1 MASQIRSHIEYLIQ
15 TYDILVLILYSKLM
29 KKSCLAEYEL
39 MMIIDN
45 GLLSVATVYVD
56 EHGWVEYSRG
66 SLNGSKYIVI
76 DKSMTFYGA
85 QDQCRKYG
93 GYLAHI
99 NTIRE
104 QVFLEE
110 FLLRELRLDGKLIR
124 NTIPFAVVQEL
135 LENCY
140 FSDL

>member
-1 MASQIRSHIEYLIQ
+1 MVAACWPYIDEYGW
-15 TYDILVLILYSKLM
+15 
-29 KKSCLAEYEL
+29 AEYT
-39 MMIIDN
+39 
-45 GLLSVATVYVD
+45 G
-56 EHGWVEYSRG
+56 G

-104 QVFLEE
+104 QVFLED
-110 FLLRELRLDGKLIR
+110 FLLQELQLDGKC
-124 NTIPFAVVQEL
+124 
-135 LENCY
+135 NC
-140 FSDL
+140 FLRSI

>member
-1 MASQIRSHIEYLIQ
+1 M
-15 TYDILVLILYSKLM
+15 
-29 KKSCLAEYEL
+29 CLHW
-39 MMIIDN
+39 
-45 GLLSVATVYVD
+45 ATCTAD
-56 EHGWVEYSRG
+56 DSGWVEYSRG

-93 GYLAHI
+93 GYLAHV

-110 FLLRELRLDGKLIR
+110 FLVQELQLDGKCSCSMLFACSIFIGRYEQLAVYYSFLNFENGRSIFGEDMDKSLRLIFWAFLY
-124 NTIPFAVVQEL
+124 IIV
-135 LENCY
+135 
-140 FSDL
+140 